1 MEIARLDD
9 DGVLIAVE
17 PVAPSDWVTDLARR
31 QVALPEMNDA
41 RAMTGRYYWDPYRS
55 TFRPR

>member
-9 DGVLIAVE
+9 DGLLIAVE
-17 PVAPSDWVTDLARR
+17 PVAPPDWVTDLARR
-31 QVALPEMNDA
+31 QVALPEIHDTRSMI
-41 RAMTGRYYWDPYRS
+41 GRYYWDPFRS